1 MVLDWLDVGG
11 RWLGP
16 PRGGGKGNREAQ
28 RKREAEKRKIAR
40 AKARAARDA
49 AGEVVNKRGEDL
61 PSRLKNGASWGSRS
75 RVAGMRALSSGRWM
89 LPSMAE

>member
-28 RKREAEKRKIAR
+28 RKREANKRKIAR

-49 AGEVVNKRGEDL
+49 AGEVVNKRWGGVHEWTNSCLGEWSL
-61 PSRLKNGASWGSRS
+61 
-75 RVAGMRALSSGRWM
+75 
-89 LPSMAE
+89 